1 MPVSLAYQASQRDL
15 DLTSQNQ
22 LIEKQAQL
30 LLGELHAA
38 RRVAEQTAAT
48 LSLFVNLLGA
58 TREADGGFLV
68 SRIFQDLLLCAES
81 PDIASRI
88 SGCEA
93 ESIDPLM
100 IRASA
105 ALLSGDVGA
114 VLKSV
119 LGEGA
124 VAH

>member
-1 MPVSLAYQASQRDL
+1 VSLASQAADL
-15 DLTSQNQ
+15 DLDPSSQTQ
-22 LIEKQAQL
+22 LMAKQAQL
-30 LLGELHAA
+30 LLVELRTA
-38 RRVAEQTAAT
+38 RQLADQTAAT
-48 LSLFVNLLGA
+48 LSLFVNLLGN

-68 SRIFQDLLLCAES
+68 TRIFQDLLLCAEA
-81 PDIASRI
+81 PDLASQI
-88 SGCEA
+88 SGCELDV
-93 ESIDPLM
+93 IDPQM

-119 LGEGA
+119 LGEAG

>member
-1 MPVSLAYQASQRDL
+1 MSLAYQAADL
-15 DLTSQNQ
+15 HLDPVAQTQ

-30 LLGELHAA
+30 LLAELNTA
-38 RRVAEQTAAT
+38 RRAAEQTAAT

-68 SRIFQDLLLCAES
+68 TRIFQDLLLCADT
-81 PDIASRI
+81 PDLASRI
-88 SGCEA
+88 SGCELDA
-93 ESIDPLM
+93 IDPLM

-105 ALLSGDVGA
+105 ALLSGDVSA
-114 VLKSV
+114 VLKSA
-119 LGEGA
+119 LGEGY

>member
-1 MPVSLAYQASQRDL
+1 VSLAYQAADL
-15 DLTSQNQ
+15 HLDPVAQTQ

-30 LLGELHAA
+30 LLAELNNA
-38 RRVAEQTAAT
+38 RRAAEQTAAT

-68 SRIFQDLLLCAES
+68 TRIFQDLLLCADT
-81 PDIASRI
+81 PDLASRI
-88 SGCEA
+88 SGCELD
-93 ESIDPLM
+93 SIDPLM

-105 ALLSGDVGA
+105 ALLSGDVSA
-114 VLKSV
+114 VLRSA
-119 LGEGA
+119 LGEGY

>member
-1 MPVSLAYQASQRDL
+1 M
-15 DLTSQNQ
+15 
-22 LIEKQAQL
+22 EKQAQL

-38 RRVAEQTAAT
+38 RRMADVTAAT
-48 LSLFVNLLGA
+48 LSLFVALLGN

-68 SRIFQDLLLCAES
+68 TRIFQDLLLCAES
-81 PDIASRI
+81 PDVASNIA
-88 SGCEA
+88 GCEIDV
-93 ESIDPLM
+93 IDPQM

-105 ALLSGDVGA
+105 ALLTGDMDA

-124 VAH
+124 TAH

>member
-1 MPVSLAYQASQRDL
+1 LSLGYQAADLNL
-15 DLTSQNQ
+15 DLASQTR
-22 LIEKQAQL
+22 LIEKQAEL

-68 SRIFQDLLLCAES
+68 TRIFQDLLLCADA

-88 SGCEA
+88 SGCEMD
-93 ESIDPLM
+93 SIDPLM

-105 ALLSGDVGA
+105 ALLTGDVGS
-114 VLKSV
+114 VLKSA

>member
-1 MPVSLAYQASQRDL
+1 MSLAYQAADL
-15 DLTSQNQ
+15 HLDPVAQTQ

-30 LLGELHAA
+30 LLAELNNA
-38 RRVAEQTAAT
+38 RRAAEQTAAT

-68 SRIFQDLLLCAES
+68 TRIFQDLLLCADT
-81 PDIASRI
+81 PDLASRI
-88 SGCEA
+88 SGCDLD
-93 ESIDPLM
+93 SIDPLM

-105 ALLSGDVGA
+105 ALLSGDVSA
-114 VLKSV
+114 VLRSA
-119 LGEGA
+119 LGEGY

>member
-1 MPVSLAYQASQRDL
+1 MSLGYQAADLNL
-15 DLTSQNQ
+15 DLASQTR
-22 LIEKQAQL
+22 LIEKQAEL
-30 LLGELHAA
+30 LLAELHAA

-68 SRIFQDLLLCAES
+68 TRIFQDLLLCADA

-88 SGCEA
+88 SGCEMD
-93 ESIDPLM
+93 SIDPLM

-105 ALLSGDVGA
+105 ALLTGDVGS
-114 VLKSV
+114 VLKSA

>member
-1 MPVSLAYQASQRDL
+1 MSLAYQAADL
-15 DLTSQNQ
+15 HLDPTAQTQ

-30 LLGELHAA
+30 LLAELNRA
-38 RRVAEQTAAT
+38 RRMADQTAAT

-68 SRIFQDLLLCAES
+68 TRIFQDLLLCADT
-81 PDIASRI
+81 PDLASRI
-88 SGCEA
+88 SGCEPD
-93 ESIDPLM
+93 SIDPLM

-105 ALLSGDVGA
+105 ALLSGDVSA
-114 VLKSV
+114 VLKSA
-119 LGEGA
+119 LGEGY

>member
-1 MPVSLAYQASQRDL
+1 LSLAYQAADLNL
-15 DLTSQNQ
+15 DLTSEAR
-22 LIEKQAQL
+22 LMEMQAQL

>member
-1 MPVSLAYQASQRDL
+1 MSIAFQAPNLDRDL
-15 DLTSQNQ
+15 LSHSQ
-22 LIEKQAQL
+22 LMEKQAQL
-30 LLGELHAA
+30 LAVELRTA
-38 RRVAEQTAAT
+38 RELADQTAAT

-68 SRIFQDLLLCAES
+68 TRIFQDLLLCADS
-81 PDIASRI
+81 PDLASRI
-88 SGCEA
+88 SGCEL
-93 ESIDPLM
+93 ETIDPQM

-105 ALLSGDVGA
+105 ALLTGDVGA

-119 LGEGA
+119 LGESG

>member
-1 MPVSLAYQASQRDL
+1 VSLAYQAADL
-15 DLTSQNQ
+15 HLDATAQTQ

-30 LLGELHAA
+30 LLAELNNA
-38 RRVAEQTAAT
+38 RRAAEQTAAT

-68 SRIFQDLLLCAES
+68 TRIFQDLLLCADT
-81 PDIASRI
+81 PDLASRI
-88 SGCEA
+88 SGCELD
-93 ESIDPLM
+93 SIDPLM

-105 ALLSGDVGA
+105 ALLSGDVSA
-114 VLKSV
+114 VLRSA
-119 LGEGA
+119 LGEGY